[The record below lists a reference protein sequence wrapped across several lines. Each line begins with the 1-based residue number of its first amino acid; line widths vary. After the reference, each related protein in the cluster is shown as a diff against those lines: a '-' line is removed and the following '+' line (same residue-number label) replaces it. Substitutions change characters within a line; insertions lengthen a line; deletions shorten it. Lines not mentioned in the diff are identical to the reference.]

1 MSERWSDPVS
11 YLRHALAQD
20 QFTLYCQPIAALSGI
35 VIYPMA
41 EVLVRLREEEQ
52 ALLPPG
58 EFLPILEHYGM
69 LAALDRW
76 VVSEAVRRLSN
87 GPEIPRFSVNL
98 SAQTIA
104 DPTFPD
110 FFADEIAA
118 ARVPADSVLF
128 EVDEFDALALPACM
142 PRLSATLGSL
152 GSGVMIDGYGRA
164 ADPLAALKFPCV
176 QYVKVHDSLTRG
188 LASGDAPT
196 ARLAAIL
203 RLTSQLG
210 VGVIAECVEDQD
222 VLKRL
227 KAMNFRYAQ
236 GFGIC
241 LPQSIDKVSELPARR
256 LSERE
261 PRPVQGMLDLSVQ
274 PQVSLH

>member
-1 MSERWSDPVS
+1 MSHWSDPVS

-20 QFTLYCQPIAALSGI
+20 QFTLYCQPIAALSGV

-41 EVLVRLREEEQ
+41 EVLVRLREEER

-69 LAALDRW
+69 LPALDRW
-76 VVSEAVRRLSN
+76 VVSEVVRRLSI

-104 DPTFPD
+104 DPAFPD
-110 FFADEIAA
+110 FFAREIHDAG
-118 ARVPADSVLF
+118 VPADSVLF
-128 EVDEFDALALPACM
+128 ELDEADALALPACM
-142 PRLSATLGSL
+142 PRFSAQLGSL

-164 ADPLAALKFPCV
+164 ADPFAALKFPCV
-176 QYVKVHDSLTRG
+176 QYVKVHGSLTRG
-188 LASGDAPT
+188 LAGGAAPS
-196 ARLAAIL
+196 AKLASIL

-210 VGVIAECVEDQD
+210 VGVIAEDVEDQD

-227 KAMNFRYAQ
+227 KEMKFRYAQ

-241 LPQSIDKVSELPARR
+241 VPQSIDEVSELPARR

-261 PRPVQGMLDLSVQ
+261 PRPVQGMLDFGAEQ
-274 PQVSLH
+274 HAALH